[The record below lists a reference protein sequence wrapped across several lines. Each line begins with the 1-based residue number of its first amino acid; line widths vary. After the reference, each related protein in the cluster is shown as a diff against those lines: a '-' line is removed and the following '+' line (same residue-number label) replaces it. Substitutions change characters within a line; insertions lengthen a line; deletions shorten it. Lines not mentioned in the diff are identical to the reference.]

1 MEYVI
6 TDFGGV
12 LVRTGSGNI
21 AINGGELPA
30 KLRQAYVENGIPPR
44 AAVLTCEH
52 FNRLHSLAVCAEE
65 WGVPVIASLLV
76 SAMCRELTAG
86 GRRPTTLLP
95 PATVTIG
102 GVRMRFYRL
111 RYDSIDPLYLTI
123 EADGRRLGIVPD
135 GKLDELSVKPLLECD
150 EVLLGN
156 RLDLP
161 PDSPGALARR
171 LRSISNTDAEL
182 DELFRGCPGKV
193 VRR

>member
-12 LVRTGSGNI
+12 LVRTGSGNF
-21 AINGGELPA
+21 AINGGALPA
-30 KLRQAYVENGIPPR
+30 KLRQAYVENGAPPR

-52 FNRLHSLAVCAEE
+52 FNRLHSLGGCAEE

-76 SAMCRELTAG
+76 AATCRELTAG
-86 GRRPTTLLP
+86 GRKPTMILP
-95 PATVTIG
+95 PAMVTVG
-102 GVRMRFYRL
+102 GVRLRFYRL
-111 RYDSIDPLYLTI
+111 RYDSIDPVFLTI

-135 GKLDELSVKPLLECD
+135 GKLDELSVRPLLECD

-156 RLDLP
+156 RLNLP
-161 PDSPGALARR
+161 PDPPEALARR

-182 DELFRGCPGKV
+182 DELFRNFTGKV